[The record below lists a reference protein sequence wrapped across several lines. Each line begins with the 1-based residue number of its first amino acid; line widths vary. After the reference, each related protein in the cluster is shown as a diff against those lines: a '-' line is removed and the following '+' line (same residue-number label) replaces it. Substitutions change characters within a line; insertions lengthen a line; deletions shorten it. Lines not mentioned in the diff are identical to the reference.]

1 MRRRRVVLAVAVTG
15 LLLSACAS
23 QSDSSDQGGD
33 KITDASP
40 SPSASASAS
49 SDTAGGGASAADPAA
64 VNANELGMVPVMMYH
79 QIKADPKGG
88 YDQSPEKFKAEL
100 ERMYSENYRPI
111 TAANFVS
118 GKIDVPAGKHPVV
131 MTFDDSSPSQAQIG
145 ADGNPTAD
153 SALGMM
159 EQFGKDHPDWHST
172 ATFYVNDGSFA
183 GDTKV
188 IPWLVQHGYEVGDHT
203 LTHANLKQISSE
215 QAQKEVGGEYSKI
228 IAQVPGY
235 QVTTMALPF
244 GIHPAESSLAH
255 HGTYDGVTYDL
266 SGVMLVGSN
275 PSPSPF
281 SAKFDPYN
289 IPRIRSGTST
299 DGQLEGKY
307 WLDYLQKNPSS
318 LYTSDGDPN
327 KISFPKAKQA
337 NLSSKYSAEANAY

>member
-1 MRRRRVVLAVAVTG
+1 MRRRRVVLAAAVTG
-15 LLLSACAS
+15 LLLTACAN
-23 QSDSSDQGGD
+23 QSDSSNQGGD
-33 KITDASP
+33 KINDASP

-49 SDTAGGGASAADPAA
+49 SDTAGSGGPAADPAS
-64 VNANELGMVPVMMYH
+64 VSANELGSVPVMMYH

-88 YDQSPEKFKAEL
+88 YDQTPEKFKAEM

-111 TAANFVS
+111 TAANFVA
-118 GKIDVPAGKHPVV
+118 GKIDIPAGKHPVV

-145 ADGNPTAD
+145 PDGNPTAD

-188 IPWLVQHGYEVGDHT
+188 IPWLVAHGYEVGDHT
-203 LTHANLKQISSE
+203 LTHANLRQISSE
-215 QAQKEVGGEYSKI
+215 QAQKEIGGEYSKI
-228 IAQVPGY
+228 LAQAPGY

-244 GIHPAESSLAH
+244 GIHPNESALAH
-255 HGTYDGVTYDL
+255 HGTYNGVTYDL

-281 SAKFDPYN
+281 SQKFDQYN
-289 IPRIRSGTST
+289 IPRIRSGTSA

-307 WLDYLQKNPSS
+307 WLDFLEKNPSGR
-318 LYTSDGDPN
+318 YTSDGDPN

-337 NLSSKYSAEANAY
+337 NLSSKYSSEANAY

>member
-1 MRRRRVVLAVAVTG
+1 MRRRRVVLAAAVTG
-15 LLLSACAS
+15 LLLSACAN
-23 QSDSSDQGGD
+23 QSDSSNQGGD

-40 SPSASASAS
+40 SPSATPSAS
-49 SDTAGGGASAADPAA
+49 SDAAGGGGSAADPAS
-64 VNANELGMVPVMMYH
+64 VSANELGTVPVMMYH

-88 YDQSPEKFKAEL
+88 YDQTPEKFKAEM

-111 TAANFVS
+111 TAANFVA

-159 EQFGKDHPDWHST
+159 EQFNKDHPDWHST
-172 ATFYVNDGSFA
+172 ATFYVNDGSFGA
-183 GDTKV
+183 DTKV
-188 IPWLVQHGYEVGDHT
+188 IPWLVAHGYEVGDHT

-215 QAQKEVGGEYSKI
+215 QAQKEIGGEYSKI
-228 IAQVPGY
+228 LAQVPGY

-244 GIHPAESSLAH
+244 GIHPSESALAH

-266 SGVMLVGSN
+266 AGVMLVGSN
-275 PSPSPF
+275 PCPSPF
-281 SAKFDPYN
+281 SSKFDPYN
-289 IPRIRSGTST
+289 IPRVRSGTSA

-307 WLDYLQKNPSS
+307 WLDYLEKNPSGR
-318 LYTSDGDPN
+318 YTSDGDPN
-327 KISFPKAKQA
+327 KISFPKAKQISL
-337 NLSSKYSAEANAY
+337 NSKYSSQANAY